1 MMHMLKVTT
10 DFCGGNAVI
19 HSVTEDTVVFEPDLR
34 DTEGPWFYWAFCVR
48 GAQGKT
54 VRFTQPNS
62 RWVGYFGA
70 AVSHDLYHWAWS
82 NTAENNY
89 ADFTYHFGEDE
100 DCVYFAHNML
110 YHPSRF
116 HRLCE
121 RLGVSVNIPVMD
133 RMGTPIPAAVL
144 GDGANHILL
153 TARHHCCE
161 ATGDYIMEGIMEE
174 FAVNPIP
181 GCRITAIPFVD
192 ADGVVHGDQGK
203 NRRPHDHNRDYADDL
218 YPGVRYVKELVGK
231 GDVVC
236 AFDLHSPWHF
246 GGSNDKLFIVHNSNA
261 HLTDEFIRFGQIL
274 EDEMAKDPIAMRYD
288 MKNDMPIGVSW
299 NQGSS
304 INKSCGA
311 WCGSQVG
318 VKIAF
323 SFETTYFGEDGN
335 IVSQERLVHSGRCFC
350 RAIAR
355 YLKEKGLE

>member
-1 MMHMLKVTT
+1 
-10 DFCGGNAVI
+10 
-19 HSVTEDTVVFEPDLR
+19 
-34 DTEGPWFYWAFCVR
+34 
-48 GAQGKT
+48 
-54 VRFTQPNS
+54 
-62 RWVGYFGA
+62 
-70 AVSHDLYHWAWS
+70 
-82 NTAENNY
+82 
-89 ADFTYHFGEDE
+89 
-100 DCVYFAHNML
+100 
-110 YHPSRF
+110 
-116 HRLCE
+116 
-121 RLGVSVNIPVMD
+121 
-133 RMGTPIPAAVL
+133 
-144 GDGANHILL
+144 
-153 TARHHCCE
+153 
-161 ATGDYIMEGIMEE
+161 MEGIMEE
-174 FAVNPIP
+174 FAVNLIS

-192 ADGVVHGDQGK
+192 ADGVLPGDQGN
-203 NRRPHDHNRDYADDL
+203 NRRPHDHNRDYVDGL

-274 EDEMAKDPIAMRYD
+274 EEEMAKDPIAMRYD

>member
-1 MMHMLKVTT
+1 MLTVTT

-19 HSVTEDTVVFEPDLR
+19 HSVTEDTIVFEPDIR
-34 DTEGPWFYWAFCVR
+34 DTEGTWFYWAFCVR

-70 AVSHDLYHWAWS
+70 AVSHDLYHWVWS

-144 GDGANHILL
+144 GDGANNILL
-153 TARHHCCE
+153 PARHHCCE

-174 FAVNPIP
+174 FAVNLIS

-218 YPGVRYVKELVGK
+218 YPGVCYVKELVGK

-274 EDEMAKDPIAMRYD
+274 EEEMAKDPIAMRYET
-288 MKNDMPIGVSW
+288 KNECPSVYHGIRAVRSTSRAVHGAAVRWGSKSHFPLKRPISERM
-299 NQGSS
+299 
-304 INKSCGA
+304 A
-311 WCGSQVG
+311 
-318 VKIAF
+318 
-323 SFETTYFGEDGN
+323 TTFRRRDWYIPDAASA
-335 IVSQERLVHSGRCFC
+335 VPSL
-350 RAIAR
+350 AI
-355 YLKEKGLE
+355 